1 MTSVPGTLGEALV
14 RAAEVDRFVLTCDG
28 RQTRAPELL
37 DATDRIGGALA
48 SLGLVKGDRVA
59 IMMRNVPE
67 FLTAWFAIARSG
79 MFEVALHT
87 ESRGEALRHV
97 IDESGARVLICDGE
111 FVPRLTGLDLPRLEH
126 VIVRGGAGDGPGPA
140 LQTHL
145 FEEVTRHAPATA
157 FPQVGPDDV
166 STICYTS
173 GTTGPSK
180 GVVLTHRANLH
191 LGNTVVDLLDYDD
204 TEVLYTVFPL
214 SHINAKFTSV
224 LPALLVGAE
233 LVLEDRF
240 SVSRHWDTMR
250 AHGVTEFNYMGSL
263 LAMLAKQPERDDD
276 RDHSVRRAYGA
287 ACSAE
292 LWPVIEDRFG
302 ITLFEHY
309 GMSETGITTRN
320 TRDDRRVGSCGKPA
334 PYYDLQIADEDGN
347 EVPVGEVGEI
357 QVRPRLPGIILREY
371 WERPDATSAGFRD
384 LWFHTGDRARM
395 DADGFCYFVDRAKD
409 CIRRRGEN
417 ISSWEIEVALDTH
430 PSIMESAAYGV
441 PDDVSEEEVMVAV
454 VLKPNEHASAREL
467 IDYCSSRLAR
477 YAVPRYV
484 RFVDEL
490 PKNQNQRIQK
500 FKLREAGVGPGVYD
514 RLADG
519 S

>member
-1 MTSVPGTLGEALV
+1 MTSAPRTLGEVLV
-14 RAAEVDRFVLTCDG
+14 RAAEIDTFVLTCDG
-28 RQTRAPELL
+28 RQTRAPELV
-37 DATDRIGGALA
+37 DTSARIAGALA

-67 FLTAWFAIARSG
+67 FLGVWFATARAG

-87 ESRGEALRHV
+87 ESRGDLLRHV
-97 IDESGARVLICDGE
+97 LAESGARVLICDAE
-111 FVPRLTGLDLPRLEH
+111 FFPRLAGLELPHLEH
-126 VIVRGGAGDGPGPA
+126 VVVRGATDEPGSTA
-140 LQTHL
+140 QTHQY
-145 FEEVTRHAPATA
+145 EEVAAHEPAETL
-157 FPQVGPDDV
+157 PRVEPDDV

-180 GVVLTHRANLH
+180 GVVLGHRANLH
-191 LGNTVVDLLDYDD
+191 LANTVIDLLDYDD
-204 TEVLYTVFPL
+204 TDVLYTVFPL

-224 LPALLVGAE
+224 VPALLAGTE

-240 SVSRHWDTMR
+240 SASRFWDTMR
-250 AHGVTEFNYMGSL
+250 AHRVTEFNYMGSL
-263 LAMLAKQPERDDD
+263 LAMIAKQPERDDD
-276 RDHSVRRAYGA
+276 THHSVRRAYGA

-292 LWPVIEDRFG
+292 LWPIIERRFG
-302 ITLFEHY
+302 IMLIEHY

-334 PYYDLQIADEDGN
+334 PYYDFQIADEEGF

-357 QVRPRLPGIILREY
+357 QVRPRLPGIILQEY
-371 WERPDATSAGFRD
+371 WERPDATIAGFRD

-395 DADGFCYFVDRAKD
+395 DEDGFCYFVDRAKD

-417 ISSWEIEVALDTH
+417 ISSWEIEVTLDTH
-430 PSIMESAAYGV
+430 PDVLESAAYGI
-441 PDDVSEEEVMVAV
+441 PDEVSEEEVMVAV
-454 VLKPNEHASAREL
+454 VPKPGQPVSPEELIEYCSARL
-467 IDYCSSRLAR
+467 PR

-484 RFVDEL
+484 AFVDEL

-500 FKLREAGVGPGVYD
+500 FKLREAGAGPDVYD
-514 RLADG
+514 RLAKRE
-519 S
+519 